1 MSNNKYGK
9 CQSVLDH
16 ADDYICCQGRCI
28 DHKTYEM
35 LISSG
40 NIMHFFMN
48 AQNMQLQ
55 ASVQLASFICT
66 FHISLFFFYNDA
78 HGLIFHLNL
87 FKLIL

>member
-16 ADDYICCQGRCI
+16 AGDYICCQGRCI

-40 NIMHFFMN
+40 NIMHF
-48 AQNMQLQ
+48 
-55 ASVQLASFICT
+55 S
-66 FHISLFFFYNDA
+66 
-78 HGLIFHLNL
+78 
-87 FKLIL
+87 